1 MKKKKRKAGGI
12 NCEGVK
18 ERKKWTL
25 INFLDNDE
33 EIKRNFESY
42 EDAHMER
49 QWPRG
54 RLDFLEVEGEEKR
67 YLVKHWEL
75 PIRVVKKCQ

>member
-1 MKKKKRKAGGI
+1 
-12 NCEGVK
+12 
-18 ERKKWTL
+18 
-25 INFLDNDE
+25 
-33 EIKRNFESY
+33 
-42 EDAHMER
+42 MER

-75 PIRVVKKCQ
+75 PIRVVKNANNLYLQKTYNVLTKFLNITHFLHFYHIV